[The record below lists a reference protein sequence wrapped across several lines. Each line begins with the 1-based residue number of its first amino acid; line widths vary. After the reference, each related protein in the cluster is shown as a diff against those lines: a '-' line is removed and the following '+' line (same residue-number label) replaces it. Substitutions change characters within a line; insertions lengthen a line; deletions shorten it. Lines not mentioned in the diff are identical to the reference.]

1 MSKEGKMTQ
10 ANKENETK
18 YKLKLFIA
26 GNEPNSVQAVDNIKD
41 ILDSNIKDKY
51 KLELIDILTD
61 FQSAIDHGV
70 LVTPMLI
77 IIEPS
82 PETTIVGT
90 MSDAEKLKAALRL
103 K

>member
-1 MSKEGKMTQ
+1 MNQEQ
-10 ANKENETK
+10 ASDPK
-18 YKLKLFIA
+18 YRLKLFIA
-26 GNEPNSVQAVDNIKD
+26 GNEPNSIQAINNIRD
-41 ILDSNIKDKY
+41 ILNSRIQDRY
-51 KLELIDILTD
+51 KLEIVDILSD

-90 MSDAEKLKAALRL
+90 LNDAEKVKAALRL
-103 K
+103 

>member
-1 MSKEGKMTQ
+1 MTK
-10 ANKENETK
+10 AINENNQK
-18 YKLKLFIA
+18 YTLKLFIA
-26 GNEPNSVQAVDNIKD
+26 GNEPNSVRAIENIKD

-77 IIEPS
+77 IIEPP
-82 PETTIVGT
+82 PETTIIGS
-90 MSDAEKLKAALRL
+90 MSDAEKLKAALRI

>member
-1 MSKEGKMTQ
+1 MAQIHDNTP
-10 ANKENETK
+10 K

-26 GNEPNSVQAVDNIKD
+26 GNEPNSIQAINNIND
-41 ILDSNIKDKY
+41 ILDSRIKDRY
-51 KLELIDILTD
+51 KLEIIDILND

-77 IIEPS
+77 IIEPL

-90 MSDAEKLKAALRL
+90 LSNAEKVKAALRL
-103 K
+103 